1 MPKAGKSKRRILQP
15 MLKAESQRSTDNEAR
30 LFAALGDSTRLQL
43 INRLGEGEGKGKHKH
58 NSISGLSSGMKLSRQ
73 GVTKHLRVLENAGIV
88 KSTRVGRE
96 LHFLLV
102 PETLTPLQDYLG
114 IVSTEWDDAIDRLRS
129 LVEEEK

>member
-1 MPKAGKSKRRILQP
+1 
-15 MLKAESQRSTDNEAR
+15 MLKAEKQSNTASEAQ

-43 INRLGEGEGKGKHKH
+43 INRLGEGKGKDKH

-96 LHFLLV
+96 LHFHLV
-102 PETLTPLQDYLG
+102 PETLTPLQEYLEL
-114 IVSTEWDDAIDRLRS
+114 ISSQWDDAIERLRS
-129 LVEEEK
+129 LVEEQ